1 MGLALFKSPVIITF
15 QGFDET
21 STYKGVK
28 REDKKNY
35 SFLVILSGSVA
46 TELNALGLQI
56 TAMTASA

>member
-1 MGLALFKSPVIITF
+1 MALFKSPVIITF